1 MPASK
6 QEQQHCGTLVEWA
19 RERRSAGCG
28 YWAFLKHWTLP
39 HPLQCLHKAIAICK
53 PGTPYRD
60 IGDVITKHAK
70 QFG

>member
-1 MPASK
+1 MGLYPARL
-6 QEQQHCGTLVEWA
+6 EPL
-19 RERRSAGCG
+19 RR
-28 YWAFLKHWTLP
+28 
-39 HPLQCLHKAIAICK
+39 LQCLHKAIAICK